1 MAETLIS
8 PGVLATEND
17 QSFISQ
23 GPITVGAAL
32 IGPTVKGPVEIP
44 TIVTSYSDYQAKFGT
59 TFNSGGQA
67 YTYFTSIAAYNYFNN
82 GGETLL
88 VSRVVSGTFTSAT
101 SSNILNNVPSTPG
114 AFATAS
120 VSSTAWQASSFANNN
135 EFRITGSDGSLFRFI
150 VTTTSGTPADD
161 VDGKLYYFASGSG
174 AAGPFISSSVNNL
187 KTKLNSVLGPSG
199 TNTFN
204 FVTSSDATPNLIIS
218 SSVSSSAL
226 NGIIFSSGSSTNFST
241 QATLGGGVN
250 GVGSN
255 TFTLRTLSKG
265 TIMNSTSTEDS
276 AGALPSGSA
285 DNVRWQIVNANT
297 SSGTFDLLIRRGNDT
312 TNNQTVLETWT
323 NLSLD
328 PFAPNYIAAV
338 IGDYVTSYNSVTNQI
353 DVTGTYPNRS
363 AYVGVSSIL
372 YPTPNYFNN
381 NGNPVASY
389 AASIPTNASGT
400 FGAAV
405 GDLFGAG
412 ANYYS
417 NITSGVSNTQGLTGS
432 DYNNMISLLAN
443 QDDYRFN
450 VLLTPGLF
458 SSEAALGTSQITTAI
473 NNTQNRGDSI
483 YVVDLV
489 PYGTTAISTVTSAAA
504 SRNTS
509 YATSYWP
516 WVQTVDPNLGKNVW
530 VPASTMI
537 GGVYAYNDSV
547 SEPWF
552 APAGINRG
560 GLSNVIRA
568 EWKLN
573 QSQRDTLYSGKVNPI
588 ATFPGQGTVVY
599 GQKTLQTKASALDR
613 INVRRLLIALKSYI
627 SQVAQ
632 NLVFEQNS
640 IATRNQFLSQV
651 NPYLASVQQRQGL
664 YAFRVIMDDSNNT
677 PDVIDRNQLVGQIY
691 IQPTKTA
698 EFIYLDFNILP
709 TGATFPA

>member
-8 PGVLATEND
+8 PGVLAREND

-23 GPITVGAAL
+23 GPITVGAAI
-32 IGPTVKGPVEIP
+32 IGPTVKGPYEIP

-88 VSRVVSGTFTSAT
+88 VARVASGTFTAA
-101 SSNILNNVPSTPG
+101 SSSTMQSDTG
-114 AFATAS
+114 SVTTAS
-120 VSSTAWQASSFANNN
+120 VTISSASLAPFITPTGSFIVNGITIAVTGSTPPANNN
-135 EFRITGSDGSLFRFI
+135 
-150 VTTTSGTPADD
+150 TTIF
-161 VDGKLYYFASGSG
+161 VASGSTTTNTINNIT
-174 AAGPFISSSVNNL
+174 ASFNFSSSIAPYATLLQNITASISSSTGLFFNAKN
-187 KTKLNSVLGPSG
+187 TISGYAGNSYFI
-199 TNTFN
+199 T
-204 FVTSSDATPNLIIS
+204 
-218 SSVSSSAL
+218 
-226 NGIIFSSGSSTNFST
+226 SGSTTTFFS
-241 QATLGGGVN
+241 GGT
-250 GVGSN
+250 S
-255 TFTLRTLSKG
+255 FEALSLETLSEG
-265 TIMNSTSTEDS
+265 TIMNNTGAGTS
-276 AGALPSGSA
+276 GALVSGSA
-285 DNVRWQIVNANT
+285 DNVRWQVLNRNEST
-297 SSGTFDLLIRRGNDT
+297 GTFDLLVRRGDDNT
-312 TNNQTVLETWT
+312 LQPIVLETWT

-328 PFAPNYIAAV
+328 PFAPNYVAAV
-338 IGDYVTSYNSVTNQI
+338 IGDYVTNYNDVTNQI
-353 DVTGTYPNRS
+353 TVTGTYPNRS
-363 AYVGVSSIL
+363 AYVRVKSVNL
-372 YPTPNYFNN
+372 PTPNYFDN
-381 NGNPVASY
+381 NGNPVSAY
-389 AASIPTNASGT
+389 TGSIPVNISGT
-400 FGAAV
+400 FGGAT
-405 GDLFGAG
+405 GNLFYGGG
-412 ANYYS
+412 ANYY
-417 NITSGVSNTQGLTGS
+417 NAITNNAGNTQGIS
-432 DYNNMISLLAN
+432 ASNYNNMISLLAN

-450 VLLTPGLF
+450 VLLTPGLI
-458 SSEAALGTSQITTAI
+458 SSVADLGTSQITTAI

-489 PYGTTAISTVTSAAA
+489 PYGTSAISTVTAAA
-504 SRNTS
+504 AARNTS
-509 YATSYWP
+509 YAASYWP
-516 WVQTVDPNLGKNVW
+516 WVQTIDPDTGKNVW
-530 VPASTMI
+530 VPASTMV

-568 EWKLN
+568 EWKLTQN
-573 QSQRDTLYSGKVNPI
+573 DRDSLYTGRVNPI
-588 ATFPGQGTVVY
+588 ATFPGQGVVVY
-599 GQKTLQTKASALDR
+599 GQKTLQAKASALDR
-613 INVRRLLIALKSYI
+613 VNVRRLLIALKSYI

-651 NPYLASVQQRQGL
+651 NPYLTSVQQRQGL